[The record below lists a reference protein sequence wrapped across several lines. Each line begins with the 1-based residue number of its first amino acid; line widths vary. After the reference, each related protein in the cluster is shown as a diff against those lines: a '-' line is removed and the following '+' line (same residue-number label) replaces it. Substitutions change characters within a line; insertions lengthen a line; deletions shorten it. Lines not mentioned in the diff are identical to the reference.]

1 MTKTVTGERIRL
13 RLPNEQDIPAI
24 VEACQDPEIAK
35 YTTIPTPFRKA
46 HAEYWIRSAAQKED
60 LEVDWVVETLDG
72 EFVGVFS
79 FDDADSVQS
88 SISVGFW
95 AAPQGRRKGYMR
107 EAGRLAIEYA
117 WENFDVEKIIWKA
130 HIGNEASWKLAW
142 SLGFTFEGVIRHH
155 RESNGRVVDMWRGSL
170 LRGEKMEPSNDKRL
184 PRYFDVEDYT
194 DVDPALRPYDPR
206 RPQMLVK
213 QFHDVY
219 KLPVLLGETPSADRE
234 RIHMRMGLVSE
245 EYQELTAAL
254 YGERAGEIIE
264 QAQIEAKE
272 ADDHTRD
279 TIEVADALAD
289 LAYVIYGMALE
300 TGIDL
305 DAVLEE
311 VQASNLSKLG
321 EDGKP
326 IYREDGKV
334 LKGPGFFDPNIAR
347 ALGLDKEQTE

>member
-1 MTKTVTGERIRL
+1 MNKTVVGERIRL
-13 RLPNEQDIPAI
+13 RLPKRDDVPAI

-35 YTTIPTPFRKA
+35 YTTVPNPYKPS
-46 HAEYWIRSAAQKED
+46 HAEYWINTALDKQAPEI
-60 LEVDWVVETLDG
+60 DWVIETLEG

-79 FDDADSVQS
+79 FHEANEFQKST
-88 SISVGFW
+88 SIGFW
-95 AAPQGRRKGYMR
+95 AASNGRGKGYMR

-117 WENFDVEKIIWKA
+117 WQYFDVEKIIWQA
-130 HIGNEASWKLAW
+130 HIGNDASWILAW
-142 SLGFTFEGVIRHH
+142 NLGFTFEGVLRHH
-155 RESNGRVVDMWRGSL
+155 REANGRLVDMWRGSL

-194 DVDPALRPYDPR
+194 DVEPAQRPYDPR
-206 RPQMLVK
+206 RPQMLVQ

-219 KLPVLLGETPSADRE
+219 NLPVLLGEVPSADRE

-264 QAQIEAKE
+264 QAQVSAKD

-289 LAYVIYGMALE
+289 LVYVIYGMALE
-300 TGIDL
+300 CGIDL

-334 LKGPGFFDPNIAR
+334 LKGPGFFNPNIAR
-347 ALGLDKEQTE
+347 ALGLDKEND